1 MPDGNLD
8 KAMTHP
14 AAPLG
19 LDDQPAYDYPHGPPT
34 RWSRPWSSS
43 VVTVLT
49 AIGALLVGFMLVA
62 GMSAG
67 RTSALEKDA
76 RRDELIALIA
86 ARQEHTEQLATQL
99 EELRADVSEAESEV
113 AAGAPSLT
121 ARLSEVEQAAGL
133 TPLTGPGLRVTF
145 NDADPGCAARE
156 EDCRILDSDLQQ
168 AVNALFAAGA
178 EAITV
183 NGERIIGTTAIRRA
197 GRQILVN
204 YRVLTAPYVVE
215 AVGDPERLEL
225 HFARSEIARRFAS
238 WTEVYGLGFA
248 TETVDGLELNAY
260 GGSVQLRAAA
270 PADPLPGSQIA
281 EDRP

>member
-8 KAMTHP
+8 KAMTDA

-19 LDDQPAYDYPHGPPT
+19 LDDHPAHEYPHGPPT

-43 VVTVLT
+43 VVTALT
-49 AIGALLVGFMLVA
+49 AIGALVVGFMLVA

-76 RRDELIALIA
+76 RKDELIALIA
-86 ARQEHTEQLATQL
+86 ARQEHTEQLAAQL
-99 EELRADVSEAESEV
+99 EDLRAQVSEAESDV

-133 TPLTGPGLRVTF
+133 TSVTGPGLRVTF

-183 NGERIIGTTAIRRA
+183 NGERVIGTTAIRRA

-204 YRVLTAPYVVE
+204 YRVLTPPYIVE
-215 AVGDPERLEL
+215 AVGDPERLDL
-225 HFARSEIARRFAS
+225 DFARSEIATRFAS
-238 WTEVYGLGFA
+238 WTEVYGLGFS
-248 TETVDGLELNAY
+248 TEVVEGLELNAY
-260 GGSVQLRAAA
+260 GGSVQLRAAT
-270 PADPLPGSQIA
+270 PAGPLSHGTVS

>member
-8 KAMTHP
+8 KAMTN
-14 AAPLG
+14 AAASLG
-19 LDDQPAYDYPHGPPT
+19 LDEQPAHDYPYGPPT
-34 RWSRPWSSS
+34 RWSRPWSSA
-43 VVTVLT
+43 VVTALT
-49 AIGALLVGFMLVA
+49 AVGALLVGFVLVA

-76 RRDELIALIA
+76 RKDELIALIA
-86 ARQEHTEQLATQL
+86 ARQEHTEQLASQL
-99 EELRADVSEAESEV
+99 EELRAHVSEAESEV

-133 TPLTGPGLRVTF
+133 TAVTGPGLRVTF

-156 EDCRILDSDLQQ
+156 EDCRILDSDLQL

-215 AVGDPERLEL
+215 AVGDPERLTL
-225 HFARSEIARRFAS
+225 DFARSEIARRFAS
-238 WTEVYGLGFA
+238 WSEVYGLGFA
-248 TETVDGLELNAY
+248 TEVVEDLQLNAY

-270 PADPLPGSQIA
+270 PAGPLPGGQVA
-281 EDRP
+281 GDRP

>member
-1 MPDGNLD
+1 
-8 KAMTHP
+8 MTHA

-19 LDDQPAYDYPHGPPT
+19 LDDQPAYEYLHGPPT
-34 RWSRPWSSS
+34 RWTRPWSSS
-43 VVTVLT
+43 LVTMLT

-76 RRDELIALIA
+76 RKDELIALIT

-99 EELRADVSEAESEV
+99 EELRARVAEAESEV
-113 AAGAPSLT
+113 AAGAPSL
-121 ARLSEVEQAAGL
+121 AAHLAEVEQAAGL
-133 TPLTGPGLRVTF
+133 TPVVGPGVRVTF
-145 NDADPGCAARE
+145 DDAAPDCAARE
-156 EDCRILDSDLQQ
+156 EDCRILDTDLQQ

-183 NGERIIGTTAIRRA
+183 NGERVIGTTAIRRA

-204 YRVLTAPYVVE
+204 YRVMTAPYTVE
-215 AVGDPERLEL
+215 AVGNPESLEL
-225 HFARSEIARRFAS
+225 NFARSEIARRFAS

-248 TETVDGLELNAY
+248 TEVVDYLQLNAY
-260 GGSVQLRAAA
+260 GGSVRLRTAS
-270 PADPLPGSQIA
+270 PAGELFRGLVT